1 MGKVGGWFG
10 EMREGKLWKA
20 TIRKLA
26 LNALNNLLLLI
37 SDDAAAF
44 DHFLT
49 LNGSRLVVVVR

>member
-37 SDDAAAF
+37 SDATAF